1 MIYIFLLLLFCS
13 NIQCER
19 AITYE
24 FNGGRFGDC
33 LSSYCKAKW
42 FAHKH
47 KLKLFYKPFTYSDQ
61 LALHALEAFY
71 TNETVQSFKK
81 IIKVKSEADILAHK
95 DEHILFVSNFY
106 SQTPGLY
113 EYGIQNE
120 QFGQE
125 IKDALTPIAPP
136 QFVEKP
142 SNSITAAVHV
152 RKGGGF
158 DQPLASEQIYKK
170 GEQYADQIWPT
181 KFPPNQYYIDQIK
194 VLKRMV
200 GVDTKLIIYLLTDD
214 PDPKAL
220 AALYAEKLN
229 DPLISFIFREQ
240 HNSHT
245 SNVVEDFYTMA
256 QCDCLIR
263 SSSLFAKAAQL
274 LGNHQIIIYPIS
286 GKWTDGKVIID
297 PIGITMRSE
306 HS

>member
-1 MIYIFLLLLFCS
+1 MRSIFLLLLFFCA

-33 LSSYCKAKW
+33 LSTYCKAKW

-47 KLKLFYKPFTYSDQ
+47 KLKLIYKPFIYSDQ
-61 LALHALEAFY
+61 LALHTFETVYA
-71 TNETVQSFKK
+71 NETLQPFDK
-81 IIKVKSEADILAHK
+81 IVKVKSETDILNNK
-95 DEHILFVSNFY
+95 DKHVLFISNFY

-125 IKDALTPIAPP
+125 IKNALTPIAPMP
-136 QFVEKP
+136 FIEKP
-142 SNSITAAVHV
+142 DNSITAAVHV

-194 VLKRMV
+194 VLKKLV
-200 GVDTKLIIYLLTDD
+200 GGNTKLIIYLLTDD

-220 AALYAEKLN
+220 TALYAEKLN

-240 HNSHT
+240 HNSHD
-245 SNVVEDFYTMA
+245 SNVVEDFYIMVSDIKKA
-256 QCDCLIR
+256 KKFFNAFLYR
-263 SSSLFAKAAQL
+263 S
-274 LGNHQIIIYPIS
+274 
-286 GKWTDGKVIID
+286 
-297 PIGITMRSE
+297 
-306 HS
+306 